1 MSRVSSSSYVK
12 DSLMLASCNG
22 LSKAKQNEA
31 RDLELWSPSRL
42 YYLVRYLGKGTYL
55 SWEAHV
61 NNVPSRPVT
70 SHGRRLPAAVQVSVS
85 VDDLLLVGIYG

>member
-1 MSRVSSSSYVK
+1 
-12 DSLMLASCNG
+12 MLASCNG

-61 NNVPSRPVT
+61 NNVPSRHVT
-70 SHGRRLPAAVQVSVS
+70 SRHMAGDFPPRCKSPSPWMICYL
-85 VDDLLLVGIYG
+85 